1 MSDIIQEKL
10 IEKQPIPVSIEGTK
24 KILFQMEN
32 CICKIY
38 LEDGQKGT
46 GFFCKILFNNDL
58 LPVLITN
65 NHVLNEKDI
74 ENNKIIQLNIN
85 DEVKEIEIDNSRKRY
100 TNSDENIDITIIK
113 IKPNKDKIYNFQGI
127 FGKYSSLSEIK
138 GLENWNVSN
147 GNNFSYM
154 FYECSLLSDIKALQN

>member
-1 MSDIIQEKL
+1 MI
-10 IEKQPIPVSIEGTK
+10 K
-24 KILFQMEN
+24 KEL
-32 CICKIY
+32 
-38 LEDGQKGT
+38 D
-46 GFFCKILFNNDL
+46 FFCKILFNNDL

-113 IKPNKDKIYNFQGI
+113 IKPNKDKIYT
-127 FGKYSSLSEIK
+127 L
-138 GLENWNVSN
+138 
-147 GNNFSYM
+147 
-154 FYECSLLSDIKALQN
+154 FYRK

>member
-24 KILFQMEN
+24 KYYFKW
-32 CICKIY
+32 KIVY
-38 LEDGQKGT
+38 VKYIQKLIKKELD
-46 GFFCKILFNNDL
+46 FFCKILFNNDL

-85 DEVKEIEIDNSRKRY
+85 DEVKKQKQIIFKVY
-100 TNSDENIDITIIK
+100 LGNIHHYQK
-113 IKPNKDKIYNFQGI
+113 
-127 FGKYSSLSEIK
+127 
-138 GLENWNVSN
+138 
-147 GNNFSYM
+147 
-154 FYECSLLSDIKALQN
+154 